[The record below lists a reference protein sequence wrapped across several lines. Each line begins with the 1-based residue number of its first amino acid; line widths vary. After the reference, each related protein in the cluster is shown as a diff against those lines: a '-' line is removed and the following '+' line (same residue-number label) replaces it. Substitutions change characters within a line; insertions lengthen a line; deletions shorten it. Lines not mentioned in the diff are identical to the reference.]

1 MNNRAANTP
10 SGVQWTGL
18 LLLVVCFGLAA
29 SWIIKSWSYD
39 SDTDVSR
46 IEEASN
52 NSVRPSIDIETA
64 KTPHDDV
71 SLQPTIALPRQ
82 SFVISGDQL
91 ELECGSFI
99 DRLQTNLPNDSKA
112 LNLAALFYSRTQQTI
127 KADELWK
134 KVLSMAPRD
143 LSLYFNWSSNAIQQ
157 GQSDRA
163 LEILDQAERNGVR
176 DPQLL
181 YQRSVS
187 LSNLGR
193 DEEVESLLVPFATSK
208 EMDGS
213 HWLQLGLSQS
223 KLGKHELARESLLR
237 ARELG
242 VNGRTL
248 LNGLINCS
256 ARLKDRQAAEAYRKE
271 LDSLK
276 EEVTEFGQDQYEAR
290 SEARIRSVSMGIMGE
305 GIEVYRLAG
314 RPLDAEHAALRVLAL
329 EPNSADVCNLLLE
342 IYVAKKEY
350 HNQYAVL
357 ERLTELQPGNLLNYL
372 LMAKAASMGGNQARA
387 EGLIKLT
394 IATAPEDVTS
404 WIAMAEF
411 LIERNRSAESVWYIE
426 QAIVREPS
434 RDAYKLLANAL
445 RASGQNDRAAIAE
458 AKAEELTKIPTIR
471 AQAPKKGP

>member
-39 SDTDVSR
+39 SDTTDVSR

-208 EMDGS
+208 EMDGI
-213 HWLQLGLSQS
+213 GT
-223 KLGKHELARESLLR
+223 R
-237 ARELG
+237 
-242 VNGRTL
+242 VT
-248 LNGLINCS
+248 
-256 ARLKDRQAAEAYRKE
+256 AAGTGTG
-271 LDSLK
+271 S
-276 EEVTEFGQDQYEAR
+276 
-290 SEARIRSVSMGIMGE
+290 
-305 GIEVYRLAG
+305 
-314 RPLDAEHAALRVLAL
+314 
-329 EPNSADVCNLLLE
+329 
-342 IYVAKKEY
+342 
-350 HNQYAVL
+350 
-357 ERLTELQPGNLLNYL
+357 
-372 LMAKAASMGGNQARA
+372 
-387 EGLIKLT
+387 
-394 IATAPEDVTS
+394 
-404 WIAMAEF
+404 
-411 LIERNRSAESVWYIE
+411 
-426 QAIVREPS
+426 
-434 RDAYKLLANAL
+434 
-445 RASGQNDRAAIAE
+445 
-458 AKAEELTKIPTIR
+458 
-471 AQAPKKGP
+471 